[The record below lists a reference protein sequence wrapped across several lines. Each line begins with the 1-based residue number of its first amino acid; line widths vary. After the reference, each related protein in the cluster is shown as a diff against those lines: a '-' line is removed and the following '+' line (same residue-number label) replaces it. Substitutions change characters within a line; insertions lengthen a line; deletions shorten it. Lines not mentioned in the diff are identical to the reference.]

1 METIVNKD
9 ELTFK
14 DIEEAIY
21 KYHCELAVK
30 ETQKILK
37 AIDDLLMARR
47 DRSVYR
53 HKDLKEDH
61 ITCIYGDVHTKE

>member
-1 METIVNKD
+1 METIVSKD

-21 KYHCELAVK
+21 RYHCKLAVK
-30 ETQKILK
+30 ETQEILK

-47 DRSVYR
+47 DRSV
-53 HKDLKEDH
+53 
-61 ITCIYGDVHTKE
+61 